1 MLTPNIDTTRVVKKL
16 KNSPPQVLNLETN
29 EELQM
34 ETDQYRRK
42 YYEMQARVIELRAK
56 LEILRV

>member
-1 MLTPNIDTTRVVKKL
+1 MRVVKKL
-16 KNSPPQVLNLETN
+16 KNSHPQVLNLETT
-29 EELQM
+29 ELQI

-56 LEILRV
+56 LEILQS